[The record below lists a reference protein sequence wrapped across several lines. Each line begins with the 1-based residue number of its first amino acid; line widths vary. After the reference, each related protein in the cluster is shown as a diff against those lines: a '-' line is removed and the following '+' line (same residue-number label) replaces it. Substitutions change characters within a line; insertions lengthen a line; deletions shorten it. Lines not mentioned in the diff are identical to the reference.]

1 MSRVSLVV
9 FLASAG
15 CIELTLPD
23 PPPPPGPG
31 SIQGTA
37 VYSVPGRTG
46 YRPAGGTRVTLVN
59 TGTQTFADRETGR
72 FDLRNIR
79 ISQGLV
85 YFVFDVDG
93 DGTPDRQR
101 ALELSAIGAGLGRDV
116 ALGEVVLSRNAT
128 VVGRVLRG
136 DNPLPTGHA
145 GTAVF
150 VPGAPFA
157 TATADTGDF
166 VLENLPEGPLQLA
179 FYRQGYQA
187 ESRDLSVR
195 GGEEARVATASLP
208 AAPQAMSATVTVT
221 GTVRFEDGS
230 PAANARVRFVS
241 GATSFTATTDANGA
255 FSAQTMSAQLYQVG
269 IEADGATSLRLY
281 NVLLLPGAN
290 ELPPVQLTRGESTP
304 LDLDAGMLV
313 PFDGGTTG
321 NSPVA
326 VIDPPLLELAP
337 GASGTLSSG
346 RSPGRRPLTSHWRSV
361 ADGGLQLVFD
371 APDTMASTVRVFAPD
386 AAGNYPFTLRLTDV
400 LGEESPTAR
409 GVVRVGSAPQ
419 VSLTALGGTTIAPAA
434 LVTLQATAT
443 STDGRPVSE
452 FRWRQLTGPLVL
464 LAPPFGPSV
473 SFRAPIVA
481 GLTPMTFE
489 VKVSN
494 DLGFESAPATI
505 TLALEPVTQPTLMA
519 AATPAV
525 VFQDGGQHLVQ
536 LNAAVIGGPPDASYS
551 FSWAPLAD
559 GCPLADGGKDLT
571 CPEAW
576 SLSDATG
583 PRTELFAPRAS
594 GNRTLNF
601 TVTAMPGGLTS
612 QVAVDIRDA
621 RRPSCRRVSLST
633 ISLEVQCDEPMLV
646 TGAFDAGPMGPLASV
661 TVDGGTVVAYF
672 ESVVGRFPMD
682 PELPL
687 VDLGGNPPGPF
698 TLGGTPTLS
707 YPATWVTPP
716 NVSSTTATRPTW
728 LRLGAAGPLPSRR
741 ALVGRATDTTRR
753 KLLVLDP
760 TPCTGV
766 CAVTPSV
773 FENING
779 TGNQPSSSTS
789 AVSIDGRAYVIVS
802 PVNPP
807 GLVEYRNGVWRE
819 VPVFLSPM
827 LGALASDG
835 RQLWVLSQDGGT
847 VERRAWSPGDDGGSY
862 GPPETLRTGLFNVT
876 SAELAFTPQ
885 GRPFSL
891 IVDSAAVVQ
900 LEGFGAGAWGL
911 ALNALS
917 LSNQLT
923 SAKFVMYG
931 ESLHDALVF
940 QRAGDGYVEAA
951 AWSATQMQT
960 MYAPAIPMMTGS
972 LQDYDVARFGQGALV
987 AWTTPL
993 GELHL
998 TLVARRPWMTP
1009 PDILVNDVTLEDG
1022 GVAWNALP
1030 ARWPRVIVEGA
1041 EVLLSW
1047 QEEVDAGA
1055 YGMAGTVIR

>member
-1 MSRVSLVV
+1 MFRVSLVV
-9 FLASAG
+9 LLASAG

-46 YRPAGGTRVTLVN
+46 YRPAGGTRITLVN

-72 FDLRNIR
+72 FDLRNVR

-85 YFVFDVDG
+85 YFVFDLDG

-179 FYRQGYQA
+179 FYRLGYRA
-187 ESRDLSVR
+187 ENRDLSVR
-195 GGEEARVATASLP
+195 GGEEARVAAASL
-208 AAPQAMSATVTVT
+208 AVDPQAMSASVTVT

-230 PAANARVRFVS
+230 PVPNARVRFVS
-241 GATSFTATTDANGA
+241 GATSFTVTTDANGT

-290 ELPPVQLTRGESTP
+290 ELPPVQLARGESMP
-304 LDLDAGMLV
+304 LDLDAGALV
-313 PFDGGTTG
+313 PFDGGLGT
-321 NSPVA
+321 SPVA
-326 VIDPPLLELAP
+326 VISPRVLELAP
-337 GASGTLSSG
+337 GASGTLSSAF
-346 RSPGRRPLTSHWRSV
+346 SSGRRPLTSHWRSA
-361 ADGGLQLVFD
+361 ADGGLQLAFD
-371 APDTMASTVRVFAPD
+371 TPDTTASSVRVFAPD
-386 AAGNYPFTLRLTDV
+386 AAGAYPFTLRVTDA
-400 LGEESPTAR
+400 LGEDSPATS
-409 GVVRVGSAPQ
+409 GTVRVGAPPT
-419 VSLTALGGTTIAPAA
+419 LTAMAVGGTTIAPGAQ
-434 LVTLQATAT
+434 VTLQATAV
-443 STDGRPVSE
+443 STDGRPITDY
-452 FRWRQLTGPLVL
+452 RWLQRTGP
-464 LAPPFGPSV
+464 APEMPS
-473 SFRAPIVA
+473 SPLGAMFTFRAPLVS

-489 VKVSN
+489 VKATN
-494 DLGFESAPATI
+494 DLGFESAPVTI
-505 TLALEPVTQPTLMA
+505 TLALQPVTQATLTA

-536 LNAAVIGGPPDASYS
+536 LNAGVIGGAPDASFT
-551 FSWAPLAD
+551 FSWAPLSD
-559 GCPLADGGKDLT
+559 GCPLADGGRDLT

-576 SLSDATG
+576 TLSNPTG
-583 PRTELFAPRAS
+583 STVELFAPRAP
-594 GNRTLNF
+594 GHRTLNF
-601 TVTAMPGGLTS
+601 TVTATPGGLTS
-612 QVAVDIRDA
+612 QVAVDVRDA
-621 RRPSCRRVSLST
+621 RPPSCRRVSLST

-646 TGAFDAGPMGPLASV
+646 MGAFDAGPMGPLASV
-661 TVDGGTVVAYF
+661 VADGGSVVAAF
-672 ESVVGRFPMD
+672 ESVASRFPMD
-682 PELPL
+682 IDLPL
-687 VDLGGNPPGPF
+687 VDLGGNPPAPF
-698 TLGGTPTLS
+698 IVSGTPRLS

-716 NVSSTTATRPTW
+716 SVTSTTMTRPTW
-728 LRLGAAGPLPSRR
+728 LRLGPTASLPSRR
-741 ALVGRATDTTRR
+741 ALVGRATDATHRR
-753 KLLVLDP
+753 LLVLDP

-779 TGNQPSSSTS
+779 QGNQPARTTS
-789 AVSIDGRAYVIVS
+789 AVSVDGRAYVIVS
-802 PVNPP
+802 PENPP

-827 LGALASDG
+827 LGALATDG
-835 RQLWVLSQDGGT
+835 RQLWVLSQDGGV
-847 VERRAWSPGDDGGSY
+847 VERRAWAPGDDGGSY
-862 GPPETLRTGLFNVT
+862 GPPETLQAGLFDVT

-885 GRPFSL
+885 GRAF
-891 IVDSAAVVQ
+891 AVIIDNATPLQ
-900 LEGFGAGAWGL
+900 LQLTAPGVWSPAFDQLTLG
-911 ALNALS
+911 
-917 LSNQLT
+917 NQLT
-923 SAKFVMYG
+923 SAKVVVFG

-940 QRAGDGYVEAA
+940 QFASDGFVEAA
-951 AWSATQMQT
+951 GWNSAQQQT
-960 MYAPAIPMMTGS
+960 LYAPAIPQMTGGV
-972 LQDYDVARFGQGALV
+972 QDYDVARFGRGALV
-987 AWTTPL
+987 AWTTPS

-998 TLVARRPWMTP
+998 SLVARRPWLMV
-1009 PDILVNDVTLEDG
+1009 PDIVVNDVTLEDG
-1022 GVAWNALP
+1022 GVLWNAQP
-1030 ARWPRVIVEGA
+1030 ARWPRVVVEGA

-1047 QEEVDAGA
+1047 QEEVGAGA
-1055 YGMAGTVIR
+1055 YGMAGTIIR